1 MQLLIKRL
9 LMVLVAVFS
18 SVLVLLIMAFSVF
31 DIQYKLLYYPN
42 SSLPSRESLIAD
54 DLQFWPSETRD
65 YRAFVSDSDQGKYK
79 GTVVI
84 FHGNAGTAA
93 DRSYYVKALRPL
105 GYRVLLAEYPGYG
118 ARNGE
123 LGELSFV
130 NDARATVKLVFKQ
143 YGIPIY
149 LLGESLGC
157 GVVAAIV
164 KDVPVPIDG
173 IVLITPWDTLL
184 SIAKEKFPLFP
195 VRLLL
200 KDTYDSIGN
209 LKGFQGRI
217 AIIAAERDEIIPMR
231 HADELY
237 GSLSGSKRKWV
248 IGGAG
253 HNDWPMS
260 VDRQWWHNVMG
271 FVSEKGK

>member
-1 MQLLIKRL
+1 
-9 LMVLVAVFS
+9 
-18 SVLVLLIMAFSVF
+18 MAFSVL
-31 DIQYKLLYYPN
+31 DLQYKLLYYPEAAVP
-42 SSLPSRESLIAD
+42 SKQSLSAINL
-54 DLQFWPSETRD
+54 LFWPSDSHD
-65 YRAFVSDSDQGKYK
+65 YRGFVSDSDQSGYK

-118 ARNGE
+118 ARNGK

-130 NDARATVKLVFKQ
+130 NDARETLKLAFKQ
-143 YGIPIY
+143 YGTPIY

-173 IVLITPWDTLL
+173 IVLITPWDSLL
-184 SIAKEKFPLFP
+184 SVAKEKFPLFP
-195 VRLLL
+195 FSWLL
-200 KDTYDSIGN
+200 KDKYDSIEN
-209 LKGFQGRI
+209 LKNFQGRI
-217 AIIAAERDEIIPMR
+217 AVIGAERDEIIPIR

-237 GSLSGSKRKWV
+237 RSLSGSKRKWV
-248 IGGAG
+248 LDGVG

-260 VDRQWWHNVMG
+260 VDGRWWHEVMG
-271 FVSEKGK
+271 FISETGK